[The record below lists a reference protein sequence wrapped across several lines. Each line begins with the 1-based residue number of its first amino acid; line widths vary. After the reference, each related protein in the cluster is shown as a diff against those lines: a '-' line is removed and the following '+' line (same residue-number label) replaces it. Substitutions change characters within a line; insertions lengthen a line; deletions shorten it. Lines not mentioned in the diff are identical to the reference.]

1 MHALHRI
8 LFVLSELT
16 LLTATLAVTGGELY
30 ACECARMAYFG
41 NRNFCTERGRDF

>member
-1 MHALHRI
+1 MHALYRI

-16 LLTATLAVTGGELY
+16 LLTATLAVTGELY
-30 ACECARMAYFG
+30 ACECARMDFG

>member
-1 MHALHRI
+1 MHALYRI

-16 LLTATLAVTGGELY
+16 LLTATLAVTGELY

-41 NRNFCTERGRDF
+41 NMNFCTERGRDF